1 MSDRPLRLGPDPN
14 LTYMDRWNEM
24 QPDRYGRPDT
34 YDGASGDRRQR
45 GAKGDEQDNGGSGS
59 FLESFLGL
67 AILILAPLTGAIA
80 TLLIYRWTAPD
91 QLTTGR
97 MLGYTGVFLV
107 TSWACAMLVYAL
119 RRLLLAAVIVGVIC
133 GIGYLTWVLWLT

>member
-14 LTYMDRWNEM
+14 RTYMERWNEM
-24 QPDRYGRPDT
+24 HPDRYGRPDT
-34 YDGASGDRRQR
+34 YGEASGDRRQR
-45 GAKGDEQDNGGSGS
+45 GVKGDEQDDGGSGS
-59 FLESFLGL
+59 LLESFLGL

-107 TSWACAMLVYAL
+107 TSWAGAMLVYAL